1 MPYRQ
6 AANEI
11 LQLKATAGLAWLGV
25 MLSWDSTTA
34 FIGVPLNVLLAGLT
48 GALLGIAYG
57 DPINPRRRLLA
68 TGLLN
73 AFLAAS
79 ISALLPHVPLLG
91 WLGNAPAAAVALVLG
106 IAFRWVVP
114 AAIERLPDLVRGLA
128 ARGGAR
134 EPPKGKDP

>member
-11 LQLKATAGLAWLGV
+11 LQLKTTAGLTWLGV

-57 DPINPRRRLLA
+57 EPIRPRRRLVVTTLV
-68 TGLLN
+68 N
-73 AFLAAS
+73 AFLSAG
-79 ISALLPHVPLLG
+79 ISALLPHLPMLG
-91 WLGNAPAAAVALVLG
+91 WLGHAPAAALALVLG
-106 IAFRWVVP
+106 FAFRWAVP
-114 AAIERLPDLVRGLA
+114 AAVERLPELIRGLA
-128 ARGGAR
+128 AKLGAR
-134 EPPKGKDP
+134 ESPRGKDP